1 MRITAPDM
9 LLLLVSI
16 LTTVQSSLCFSRNI
30 CSLPV
35 TSCQIE
41 EMKFRLAEAI
51 NLTGKVAQALRDAQ
65 ETSCSLHPEDCEA
78 VYKCGSTSSGV
89 YTVWPRSRILKTSV
103 QVFCDMETNG
113 GGWTVIQRRGDFGR
127 AKDYFFNDWNAY
139 KLGFGDISQ
148 DFWLGNDLIFA
159 ITSQKQYSLR
169 FDLRD
174 LTGETRWAL
183 YDNFWVDSEDYNY
196 TLHARGYTGTA
207 GDSFTVHSGHQFSTK
222 DRDNDIDNT
231 KSCAVTYKAGWW
243 YHKCQSSN
251 LNGLYLNGNH
261 TSWADGIEWK
271 TWHGYQYS
279 LPFTEMKIRNTF
291 FYTEEQP
298 MRSTVIPT

>member
-1 MRITAPDM
+1 MRSEM
-9 LLLLVSI
+9 LVLLVPI
-16 LTTVQSSLCFSRNI
+16 MMTIQLTGCLASHI

-51 NLTGKVAQALRDAQ
+51 NFTSKVVQTLKDAE
-65 ETSCSLHPEDCEA
+65 ETRCSLHPEDCEA

-89 YTVWPRSRILKTSV
+89 YTIWPRSRILKTSV
-103 QVFCDMETNG
+103 QVYCDMETDG

-127 AKDYFFNDWNAY
+127 AQDYFFNDWDTF
-139 KLGFGDISQ
+139 KVGFGDISQ

-159 ITSQKQYSLR
+159 LTNQKRNSLR
-169 FDLRD
+169 FDFRD
-174 LTGETRWAL
+174 LAGETRWAF
-183 YDNFWVDSEDYNY
+183 YDDFWIDSEDYNY
-196 TLHARGYTGTA
+196 TMRVRGYTGNA
-207 GDSFTVHSGHQFSTK
+207 GDSFTVHSGCQFSTK
-222 DRDNDIDNT
+222 DRDNDIDDT
-231 KSCAVTYKAGWW
+231 KSCSLTYKGGWW
-243 YHKCQSSN
+243 YHKCHSSN

-271 TWHGYQYS
+271 TWHGYKYS

-291 FYTEEQP
+291 FRREEQQQ
-298 MRSTVIPT
+298 TTNIIPS